1 MSTSDNRLGEL
12 RTRLLPDIV
21 RHLAKKGSYPDT
33 GALNLSAIQNFDRVF
48 AAAETFHSA
57 HQDEDADLHLANL
70 MQMFHEELGIPYL
83 QALPVIE
90 EFILPP

>member
-12 RTRLLPDIV
+12 RTRLLPHIT
-21 RHLAKKGSYPDT
+21 RHLAERGTYPDT
-33 GALNLSAIQNFDRVF
+33 GALNLSAIQSFDRVF
-48 AAAETFHSA
+48 AAAETFHCQ
-57 HQDEDADLHLANL
+57 HQDEDPDLHLAHL